1 MLLRI
6 EILCCC
12 SLYRHA
18 ADFENQGAHHL
29 AKLDDPDG
37 KRTIG
42 GILSKICFPL
52 QTQLTYTY
60 AGVLTK
66 PDRIPPGEEDRWL
79 RFIRN
84 EYEELQNGWYCVKQ
98 PNSRSL
104 SQGIS
109 WKAARTQENE
119 YFSMTPPWSSLE
131 TTYQNYLRTSN
142 LTERLSII
150 LSELISKR
158 SVSRLLWIVILV

>member
-1 MLLRI
+1 MFYCGLPD
-6 EILCCC
+6 CNV
-12 SLYRHA
+12 

-29 AKLDDPDG
+29 AKLNDPDG

-42 GILSKICFPL
+42 KLFHFCGPVNSEPIEPIH
-52 QTQLTYTY
+52 T
-60 AGVLTK
+60 GVLTK

-84 EYEELQNGWYCVKQ
+84 ESEALQNGWYCVKQ
-98 PNSRSL
+98 PNSKLL
-104 SQGIS
+104 SEGVS
-109 WKAARTQENE
+109 WMEARKQEND
-119 YFSMTPPWSSLE
+119 YFSMTAPWSSLE
-131 TTYQNYLRTSN
+131 SIYQNHLRTSN

-158 SVSRLLWIVILV
+158 SFLKPSGIIVHV

>member
-1 MLLRI
+1 LTVVQPTSRTKGRTIWRNSTTPTASAQSVNTSKCL
-6 EILCCC
+6 
-12 SLYRHA
+12 
-18 ADFENQGAHHL
+18 NQ
-29 AKLDDPDG
+29 AKLTG
-37 KRTIG
+37 
-42 GILSKICFPL
+42 
-52 QTQLTYTY
+52 TY

-84 EYEELQNGWYCVKQ
+84 ECETLENGWYCVKQ
-98 PNSRSL
+98 PNSKTL
-104 SQGIS
+104 SQGILWS
-109 WKAARTQENE
+109 EARKQEND

-158 SVSRLLWIVILV
+158 SVAAPSG